1 VREGLLPCRK
11 NVALN
16 VKNAF
21 PGATARFIDNVDG
34 LDAELQA
41 GIEALAAAE
50 VPGHPSLD
58 AVRLKL
64 AHLFHCI
71 ME

>member
-41 GIEALAAAE
+41 GIEALAAE
-50 VPGHPSLD
+50 VPDNPSLD